1 MSKKGKSSSKGADKA
16 ADAAGGE
23 AGKEDSKKD
32 ERIAQLL
39 LELEEV
45 SLALRLHLRLQKLA
59 NQSRKY
65 MAIFAI
71 KSDIMEGGGRE
82 R

>member
-16 ADAAGGE
+16 ADPAGE
-23 AGKEDSKKD
+23 ASKEDSKKD

-45 SLALRLHLRLQKLA
+45 SLALGLHIRLQKT
-59 NQSRKY
+59 S
-65 MAIFAI
+65 
-71 KSDIMEGGGRE
+71 KSKLHLCDQI
-82 R
+82 

>member
-1 MSKKGKSSSKGADKA
+1 MSKKGKSSSNGADKA
-16 ADAAGGE
+16 ADPAGE

-45 SLALRLHLRLQKLA
+45 SLALGLHIRLQKTSNLKLYLCD
-59 NQSRKY
+59 Q
-65 MAIFAI
+65 F
-71 KSDIMEGGGRE
+71 
-82 R
+82 